1 VSRSGE
7 PEHPLLLNERRDVVV
22 ASLLL
27 AGAIVMLV
35 LVAVPGSK
43 AAVQRLDDSFLKLMV
58 ESRNGLFTFVARV
71 FNFLGL
77 TFVTLPVRLAVAG
90 YLAFRRR
97 WWHFAGFV
105 SAMVLSELCIG
116 PVKALYD
123 RARPPGS
130 LVTTSGASFPSGHAL
145 AATVTAVA
153 IVIALFPPR
162 HRGVWGV
169 AAGIFSLLMAL
180 SRAYLAAH
188 WLSDAI
194 TGVLLGSAIA
204 MWCALVV
211 QWIRDR
217 RERRRAAIGRATAS
231 PGSVEPAPAP
241 TPPPPS

>member
-1 VSRSGE
+1 
-7 PEHPLLLNERRDVVV
+7 
-22 ASLLL
+22 
-27 AGAIVMLV
+27 MLV
-35 LVAVPGSK
+35 LVAVPSTK
-43 AAVQRLDDSFLKLMV
+43 AAIQRLDNSFLRLMV
-58 ESRNGLFTFVARV
+58 DSRSAPVTFVAKV

-77 TFVTLPVRLAVAG
+77 TFVTLPIRLGVAG

-105 SAMVLSELCIG
+105 SAMVVSELCIG

-153 IVIALFPPR
+153 VVIALFPPR

-194 TGVLLGSAIA
+194 AGVLLGSAIA
-204 MWCALVV
+204 IWCAIIV

-217 RERRRAAIGRATAS
+217 RDRRRSAS
-231 PGSVEPAPAP
+231 VAVAQDEH
-241 TPPPPS
+241 PPDRPEAVRDR